1 MVIALQGD
9 EQMLAQVKAVVEQMQ
24 DDKETRKRGGRLE
37 LLLDGERNLEA
48 LTRGLATDDIGYIE
62 AILAR
67 L

>member
-1 MVIALQGD
+1 
-9 EQMLAQVKAVVEQMQ
+9 MLAQVKAVVEQMQ

-37 LLLDGERNLEA
+37 LLLDVERNLEA